1 MPTLWRP
8 AGHWRGFRR
17 ATDLGPKKLERI
29 FQSWRARARPYNGPR
44 SPQKADRFLA
54 GICEIISAQI
64 INGKTTVY
72 VRTAQH
78 CLNLLNRRAPIIDAR
93 SNGVNTAKMPFKCDV
108 YVEVY
113 VVVKQNGPSSPFF
126 SKLRPLVLGLH
137 SGFWGGYENGF
148 WLKLSQLKVG
158 LSVSM
163 QTWAA

>member
-72 VRTAQH
+72 VRAAQH
-78 CLNLLNRRAPIIDAR
+78 RSCCLNLLNRRAPIIDAR

-137 SGFWGGYENGF
+137 SGFEGGMKMGSDWN
-148 WLKLSQLKVG
+148 WIN
-158 LSVSM
+158 
-163 QTWAA
+163 